1 MWISSQTRPDIA
13 FDVCQLGASFKNSGE
28 QDIKYLNKVL
38 THLKQ
43 YSVQIKYKQLG
54 KDDNL
59 KLIYM
64 QMLLMVIYLMVE
76 AN

>member
-1 MWISSQTRPDIA
+1 MS
-13 FDVCQLGASFKNSGE
+13 
-28 QDIKYLNKVL
+28 IKFL
-38 THLKQ
+38 HLKQ
-43 YSVQIKYKQLG
+43 DSVQIKYKQLG